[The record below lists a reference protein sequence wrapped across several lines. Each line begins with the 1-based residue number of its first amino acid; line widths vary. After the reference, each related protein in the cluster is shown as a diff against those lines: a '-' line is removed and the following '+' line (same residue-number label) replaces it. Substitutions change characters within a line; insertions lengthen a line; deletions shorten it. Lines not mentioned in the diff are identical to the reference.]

1 MEREASVVVVREYN
15 AATDRAAAEE
25 VERTCELGSSGKM
38 SLHTDLLGDPASR
51 IRHSSTY
58 LMLVLFLL
66 LRLVSPPGDEWSAQV
81 AETCGGVKEI
91 VGLVRGCVKV
101 VTCGKKLPRQ
111 GGSTKNICQVATPTY
126 TKVGYL
132 LGLRVSPSHRY
143 CSLSLSPPPCIDDNN
158 DRRKGIGLRLV
169 RQMEGW
175 FREKG
180 AEYAYMAT
188 GKDNEASMRL
198 FTERCDYTKFRAPT
212 ILVHPVFAHHLPV
225 PRSVTVLRLGHAD
238 AEAIYRRCF
247 ATTEF
252 FPRDIDAVL
261 RNPLTV
267 ATFLAVPAGCSA
279 ARQWPGA
286 EAFLAAPPGSWAVAS
301 AWDCGGVLRMEVRGA
316 SRLRRWAAA
325 ATRAADRA
333 MPWLRIP
340 AVPDLFRPF
349 VAWFLYGVGAEG
361 PGAAEMA
368 AAAWREAHNVARG
381 SATVLAAEV
390 AAGDSVLRGIPRWRW
405 LSCAEDVWCVKR
417 LGEEYSDGGVG
428 DWTKSG
434 PGSSIFVDPREL

>member
-1 MEREASVVVVREYN
+1 MERQAASVVVVREYN

-25 VERTCELGSSGKM
+25 VERTCQLGSSGKM

-51 IRHSSTY
+51 IRHSPTY
-58 LMLVLFLL
+58 LMLVLSLL
-66 LRLVSPPGDEWSAQV
+66 LRGGDVWWSEGDRRAGARLREGRHMRQEAPTTRREHQEHLSGGDSHIHQGWLSAWSSSVSFSSV
-81 AETCGGVKEI
+81 NSS
-91 VGLVRGCVKV
+91 LYHF
-101 VTCGKKLPRQ
+101 
-111 GGSTKNICQVATPTY
+111 CQS
-126 TKVGYL
+126 L
-132 LGLRVSPSHRY
+132 LF
-143 CSLSLSPPPCIDDNN
+143 LSLSCIDDDNN
-158 DRRKGIGLRLV
+158 VRRKGIGLRLV

-198 FTERCDYTKFRAPT
+198 FTERCDYAKFRVPT
-212 ILVHPVFAHHLPV
+212 ILVHPVFAHRLPV

-267 ATFLAVPAGCSA
+267 ATFLAVPASCAA

-316 SRLRRWAAA
+316 SRLRRGAAS

-340 AVPDLFRPF
+340 AIPDLFRPF
-349 VAWFLYGVGAEG
+349 VAWFLYGVGGEG

-368 AAAWREAHNVARG
+368 AAAWREAHNLARG
-381 SATVLAAEV
+381 SATVLAAEM
-390 AAGDSVLRGIPRWRW
+390 AAGDPVMRGIPRWRW

-428 DWTKSG
+428 DWTKSA
-434 PGSSIFVDPREL
+434 PGASIFVDPREL

>member
-58 LMLVLFLL
+58 LMLV
-66 LRLVSPPGDEWSAQV
+66 

-132 LGLRVSPSHRY
+132 LGLRVSPSH
-143 CSLSLSPPPCIDDNN
+143 
-158 DRRKGIGLRLV
+158 RRKGIGLRLV

-286 EAFLAAPPGSWAVAS
+286 EAFLAAPPGSWAVVS

>member
-15 AATDRAAAEE
+15 AANDRAAAEE

-51 IRHSSTY
+51 IRHSPAY
-58 LMLVLFLL
+58 LML
-66 LRLVSPPGDEWSAQV
+66 V

-111 GGSTKNICQVATPTY
+111 GGSTKNTCQVATPTY

-132 LGLRVSPSHRY
+132 LGLRVSPSH
-143 CSLSLSPPPCIDDNN
+143 
-158 DRRKGIGLRLV
+158 RRKGIGLRLV

-212 ILVHPVFAHHLPV
+212 ILVHPVFAHRLPV

-267 ATFLAVPAGCSA
+267 ATFLAVPAGCNT

-316 SRLRRWAAA
+316 SRLRRGAAA

-349 VAWFLYGVGAEG
+349 VAWFLYGVGGEG

-390 AAGDSVLRGIPRWRW
+390 AAGDPVLRGIPRWRW

-428 DWTKSG
+428 DWTKSA
-434 PGSSIFVDPREL
+434 PGASIFVDPREL

>member
-1 MEREASVVVVREYN
+1 MERQAASVVVVREYN

-25 VERTCELGSSGKM
+25 VERTCQLGSSGKM

-51 IRHSSTY
+51 IRHSPTY
-58 LMLVLFLL
+58 LMLVLSLL
-66 LRLVSPPGDEWSAQV
+66 LRLVSRSLFLVSVVEHRVISGRLRWRRRGDSHIHQGWLSAWSSSV
-81 AETCGGVKEI
+81 SFSSVNSS
-91 VGLVRGCVKV
+91 LYHF
-101 VTCGKKLPRQ
+101 
-111 GGSTKNICQVATPTY
+111 CQS
-126 TKVGYL
+126 L
-132 LGLRVSPSHRY
+132 LF
-143 CSLSLSPPPCIDDNN
+143 LSLSCIDDDNN
-158 DRRKGIGLRLV
+158 VRRKGIGLRLV

-198 FTERCDYTKFRAPT
+198 FTERCDYAKFRVPT
-212 ILVHPVFAHHLPV
+212 ILVHPVFAHRLPV

-267 ATFLAVPAGCSA
+267 ATFLAVPASCAA

-316 SRLRRWAAA
+316 SRLRRGAAS

-340 AVPDLFRPF
+340 AIPDLFRPF
-349 VAWFLYGVGAEG
+349 VAWFL
-361 PGAAEMA
+361 
-368 AAAWREAHNVARG
+368 
-381 SATVLAAEV
+381 
-390 AAGDSVLRGIPRWRW
+390 
-405 LSCAEDVWCVKR
+405 WCVKR

-428 DWTKSG
+428 DWTKSA
-434 PGSSIFVDPREL
+434 PGASIFVDPREL

>member
-1 MEREASVVVVREYN
+1 MERQAASVVVVREYN

-25 VERTCELGSSGKM
+25 VERTCQLGSSGKM

-51 IRHSSTY
+51 IRHSPTY
-58 LMLVLFLL
+58 LML
-66 LRLVSPPGDEWSAQV
+66 V
-81 AETCGGVKEI
+81 AETCGGAKGI

-111 GGSTKNICQVATPTY
+111 GGSTKNTCQGATPTY

-132 LGLRVSPSHRY
+132 LGLRVSPSH
-143 CSLSLSPPPCIDDNN
+143 
-158 DRRKGIGLRLV
+158 RRKGIGLRLV

-198 FTERCDYTKFRAPT
+198 FTERCDYAKFRVPT
-212 ILVHPVFAHHLPV
+212 ILVHPVFAHRLPV

-267 ATFLAVPAGCSA
+267 ATFLAVPASCAA

-316 SRLRRWAAA
+316 SRLRRGAAS

-340 AVPDLFRPF
+340 AIPDLFRPF
-349 VAWFLYGVGAEG
+349 VAWFLYGVGGEG

-368 AAAWREAHNVARG
+368 AAAWREAHNLARG
-381 SATVLAAEV
+381 SATVLAAEM
-390 AAGDSVLRGIPRWRW
+390 AAGDPVMRGIPRWRW

-428 DWTKSG
+428 DWTKSA
-434 PGSSIFVDPREL
+434 PGASIFVDPREL